1 MAETPAVMPQLH
13 LAVQSGS
20 TRILKEMNRRYTRED
35 YLGLVDRIRN
45 RMPDIALSTDIIVGF
60 PGETEEDF
68 EQTLS
73 LAETVRYA
81 QAYTFIYSKRAG
93 TPAAEIDDPTPH
105 EVILERFNR
114 LVKVIETTAHEYNQG
129 ELHTVVPA
137 LIEGTSKKNDAV
149 LLGKSPKN
157 QTVHAPIPEGY
168 SIDQLVGKI
177 VDVHVDVA
185 KTWYLSGSVVRA
197 ALMVSPGAGLSA
209 VAIVGPTAVGKSDVA
224 DRLAARLSSEVLSCD
239 AMQIYRGMDIGTAK
253 MAPDEC
259 TAPLRLVDI
268 VEPGVAYSAAL
279 YQADARAH
287 VERLL
292 GSGCLPV
299 FCGGTGLYLKAALD
313 EMDFPS
319 GELEDDRRAGYQE
332 LAERIGEEEL
342 HALLAERDPE
352 SAAVIHPHNVRR
364 VIRALEMH
372 DDGISYA
379 QQKSQFSVPREHYHA
394 LWFGLTRN
402 REVLYERI
410 NLRVDL
416 MFEQGLVDEVRGL
429 MDQGLGDA
437 LTSMQAIGYKEIID
451 AFNGVISMDEARE
464 LIKMRSRRYAKRQL
478 SWFKRDDRIVWFDM
492 DEFTIDEVVEDI
504 LHRIEAA

>member
-1 MAETPAVMPQLH
+1 MISH
-13 LAVQSGS
+13 
-20 TRILKEMNRRYTRED
+20 
-35 YLGLVDRIRN
+35 
-45 RMPDIALSTDIIVGF
+45 
-60 PGETEEDF
+60 
-68 EQTLS
+68 
-73 LAETVRYA
+73 
-81 QAYTFIYSKRAG
+81 
-93 TPAAEIDDPTPH
+93 
-105 EVILERFNR
+105 
-114 LVKVIETTAHEYNQG
+114 
-129 ELHTVVPA
+129 
-137 LIEGTSKKNDAV
+137 
-149 LLGKSPKN
+149 
-157 QTVHAPIPEGY
+157 
-168 SIDQLVGKI
+168 
-177 VDVHVDVA
+177 
-185 KTWYLSGSVVRA
+185 
-197 ALMVSPGAGLSA
+197 GASLSA
-209 VAIVGPTAVGKSDVA
+209 VAIVGPTAVGKSDIA

-253 MAPDEC
+253 MAPEEC

-279 YQADARAH
+279 YQADARVH

-292 GSGCLPV
+292 GEGRLPV

-332 LAERIGEEEL
+332 LAERIGEEAL

-372 DDGISYA
+372 DDGVSYA

-394 LWFGLTRN
+394 LWFGLMRN
-402 REVLYERI
+402 REALYERI

-429 MDQGLGDA
+429 MDQGLRDA

-451 AFNGVISMDEARE
+451 AFDGVISMDEARE

-492 DEFTIDEVVEDI
+492 DDFTIDEVVEDI

>member
-1 MAETPAVMPQLH
+1 
-13 LAVQSGS
+13 
-20 TRILKEMNRRYTRED
+20 
-35 YLGLVDRIRN
+35 
-45 RMPDIALSTDIIVGF
+45 
-60 PGETEEDF
+60 
-68 EQTLS
+68 
-73 LAETVRYA
+73 
-81 QAYTFIYSKRAG
+81 
-93 TPAAEIDDPTPH
+93 
-105 EVILERFNR
+105 
-114 LVKVIETTAHEYNQG
+114 
-129 ELHTVVPA
+129 
-137 LIEGTSKKNDAV
+137 
-149 LLGKSPKN
+149 
-157 QTVHAPIPEGY
+157 
-168 SIDQLVGKI
+168 
-177 VDVHVDVA
+177 
-185 KTWYLSGSVVRA
+185 
-197 ALMVSPGAGLSA
+197 MVSPGAGLSV
-209 VAIVGPTAVGKSDVA
+209 VAIVGPTAVGKSGVA

-292 GSGCLPV
+292 GEGRLPV

-372 DDGISYA
+372 DDGVSYA
-379 QQKSQFSVPREHYHA
+379 QQKSQFSVPREHYH
-394 LWFGLTRN
+394 
-402 REVLYERI
+402 ERI
-410 NLRVDL
+410 NLGVDV

-451 AFNGVISMDEARE
+451 AFNGVTSMDEARE

-478 SWFKRDDRIVWFDM
+478 SWFKRDDRIAWFDM
-492 DEFTIDEVVEDI
+492 DECTIDEVVTDI

>member
-1 MAETPAVMPQLH
+1 M
-13 LAVQSGS
+13 
-20 TRILKEMNRRYTRED
+20 I
-35 YLGLVDRIRN
+35 
-45 RMPDIALSTDIIVGF
+45 
-60 PGETEEDF
+60 
-68 EQTLS
+68 
-73 LAETVRYA
+73 
-81 QAYTFIYSKRAG
+81 
-93 TPAAEIDDPTPH
+93 
-105 EVILERFNR
+105 
-114 LVKVIETTAHEYNQG
+114 
-129 ELHTVVPA
+129 
-137 LIEGTSKKNDAV
+137 
-149 LLGKSPKN
+149 
-157 QTVHAPIPEGY
+157 
-168 SIDQLVGKI
+168 
-177 VDVHVDVA
+177 
-185 KTWYLSGSVVRA
+185 
-197 ALMVSPGAGLSA
+197 SPGASLSA

-253 MAPDEC
+253 MMPEEC
-259 TAPLRLVDI
+259 SAPLRLVDI
-268 VEPGVAYSAAL
+268 VNPGVAYSAAL
-279 YQADARAH
+279 YQSDARAY

-292 GSGCLPV
+292 GEQRLPV

-319 GELEDDRRAGYQE
+319 GELEDERREGYQE
-332 LAERIGEEEL
+332 LADRIGEEAL

-372 DDGISYA
+372 DDGVSYA
-379 QQKSQFSVPREHYHA
+379 QQKSNFSVPRERFHA
-394 LWFGLTRN
+394 LWFGLTRS

-451 AFNGVISMDEARE
+451 ALRGAITMDEARD

-492 DEFTIDEVVEDI
+492 DEFTIDEVVDDI
-504 LHRIEAA
+504 YRRIEAA